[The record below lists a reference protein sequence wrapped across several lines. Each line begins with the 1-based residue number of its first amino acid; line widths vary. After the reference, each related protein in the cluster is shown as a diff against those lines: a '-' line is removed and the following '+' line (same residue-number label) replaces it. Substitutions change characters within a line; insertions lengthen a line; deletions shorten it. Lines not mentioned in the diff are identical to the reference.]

1 MASSRP
7 LIITT
12 EGESRRLVELSGAG
26 LGSRPEDPEGLA
38 EKILFLKDNPDL
50 CREMGQ
56 AGYAFVVA
64 NSSLGRVASHYLE
77 LLAGLA
83 GQEKKRCVEF
93 RDSEADYNMSS
104 L

>member
-1 MASSRP
+1 MNSSVP
-7 LIITT
+7 
-12 EGESRRLVELSGAG
+12 
-26 LGSRPEDPEGLA
+26 RPEDPEGLA

-77 LLAGLA
+77 LL
-83 GQEKKRCVEF
+83 GQLIGQKEKKAYQTQTKAEDIYSVENKATTA
-93 RDSEADYNMSS
+93 RKESARR
-104 L
+104 